1 MKEKIIGFFT
11 DVTKEMSKVTWPKKE
26 ELREST
32 IVVMV
37 VVSGHCG
44 LRLRRGLCCLN
55 RSPNDSLS
63 TRRRAVDKKWY
74 VVRTYSGHENKVKA
88 YIENE
93 IAQAGLAEMVGSVV
107 VPSEKV
113 FEVKDG
119 KKKSKTRT
127 FFPGYILIEAVLDK
141 TTQHIILNTPSVIS
155 FVGPRNAP
163 APLQASEVRRLI
175 GRIEERKEVEVIEV
189 PFRVGDAVKVM
200 EGPFNNFSGFV
211 QEVNEE
217 KMKVKVMVS
226 IFGRKTPVELDFS
239 QVELEK

>member
-1 MKEKIIGFFT
+1 MSTT
-11 DVTKEMSKVTWPKKE
+11 DK
-26 ELREST
+26 R
-32 IVVMV
+32 
-37 VVSGHCG
+37 
-44 LRLRRGLCCLN
+44 
-55 RSPNDSLS
+55 
-63 TRRRAVDKKWY
+63 WY

-88 YIENE
+88 YLENE
-93 IAQAGLAEMVGSVV
+93 VNQAGLGERISSVI

-127 FFPGYILIEAVLDK
+127 FFPGYILVEAVLDK
-141 TTQHIILNTPSVIS
+141 ATQHLILNTPSVIS
-155 FVGPRNAP
+155 FVGPKNAP
-163 APLQASEVRRLI
+163 AALQPSEVRRLI
-175 GRIEERKEVEVIEV
+175 GKIEERKDVEVIEV
-189 PFRVGDAVKVM
+189 PFRLGEAVKVID
-200 EGPFNNFSGFV
+200 GPFNNFSGFV

>member
-1 MKEKIIGFFT
+1 ME
-11 DVTKEMSKVTWPKKE
+11 
-26 ELREST
+26 
-32 IVVMV
+32 
-37 VVSGHCG
+37 
-44 LRLRRGLCCLN
+44 
-55 RSPNDSLS
+55 
-63 TRRRAVDKKWY
+63 KKWY

-93 IAQAGLAEMVGSVV
+93 VAQAGLTEMVGSVV

-127 FFPGYILIEAVLDK
+127 FFPGYILVEAILDK

>member
-1 MKEKIIGFFT
+1 VE
-11 DVTKEMSKVTWPKKE
+11 
-26 ELREST
+26 
-32 IVVMV
+32 
-37 VVSGHCG
+37 
-44 LRLRRGLCCLN
+44 
-55 RSPNDSLS
+55 
-63 TRRRAVDKKWY
+63 KKWY

-93 IAQAGLAEMVGSVV
+93 VAQAGLTEMVGSVV

-127 FFPGYILIEAVLDK
+127 FFPGYILVEAILDK

>member
-1 MKEKIIGFFT
+1 ME
-11 DVTKEMSKVTWPKKE
+11 
-26 ELREST
+26 
-32 IVVMV
+32 
-37 VVSGHCG
+37 
-44 LRLRRGLCCLN
+44 
-55 RSPNDSLS
+55 
-63 TRRRAVDKKWY
+63 KKWY

-93 IAQAGLAEMVGSVV
+93 VAQAGLGEMVGSVV

-127 FFPGYILIEAVLDK
+127 FFPGYILIEAILDK